1 MSHNMHLKYK
11 SLKAIYSHGGF
22 LMPVSTMS
30 PEFLGGKGSNLSV
43 RMAGGLIWESVDKA
57 GILFTWEVSDWLM
70 EVLGWSVAVIH
81 PWLCFSYAP
90 NKFIDLAKPTGS
102 NFDLVEGLD

>member
-1 MSHNMHLKYK
+1 
-11 SLKAIYSHGGF
+11 
-22 LMPVSTMS
+22 MPVSTMS

-70 EVLGWSVAVIH
+70 EVLG
-81 PWLCFSYAP
+81 
-90 NKFIDLAKPTGS
+90 
-102 NFDLVEGLD
+102 